1 MNELLSG
8 TRVNAELDPVGS
20 LVDGDMGSYYTY
32 LNQQRLTGAEKSSF
46 LVWFEGHNQALAI
59 GPAMPRGTSVTLSRS
74 PRASRR
80 RTASCRTHPTISWK
94 ETTFGSWSTARPLC
108 PLPPRVSSPRIKAD
122 LEDGPMHGQR
132 SFRCA
137 MPPRNR

>member
-32 LNQQRLTGAEKSSF
+32 LNQQRLAGAEKSSF

-59 GPAMPRGTSVTLSRS
+59 GPAMPRGTQSSN
-74 PRASRR
+74 
-80 RTASCRTHPTISWK
+80 PTDLMQLL
-94 ETTFGSWSTARPLC
+94 SWS
-108 PLPPRVSSPRIKAD
+108 S
-122 LEDGPMHGQR
+122 
-132 SFRCA
+132 
-137 MPPRNR
+137 